1 MNVDEHSCNCLHDKD
16 KKKLVSVIPKS
27 SLMCLCDRFI
37 SLPFAMAITDLIF
50 AIVV

>member
-16 KKKLVSVIPKS
+16 KKTGFCYSQKFPHVPQ
-27 SLMCLCDRFI
+27 DRFI